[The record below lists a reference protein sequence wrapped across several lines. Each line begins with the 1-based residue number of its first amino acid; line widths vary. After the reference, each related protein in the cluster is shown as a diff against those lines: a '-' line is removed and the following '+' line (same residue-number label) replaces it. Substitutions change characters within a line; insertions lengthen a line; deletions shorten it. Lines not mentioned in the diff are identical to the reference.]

1 MGKSIVFLFSGQGS
15 QYFHMGRDMYENNAT
30 FRYWLK
36 VLDNQVQAVIGES
49 VISRMF
55 DTSNRKD
62 EPFDRLLYS
71 HPAIFMVEFAMA
83 QSLIADGILPNFVL
97 GSSVGE
103 FAAASVAGLI
113 APVEALYLL
122 LAHAKAI
129 ETHCQPGQMLAVLGN
144 PSLYEDDQQLK
155 MECEIASITGDTH
168 FVLSGL
174 TRNIETIKHRLA
186 TKSIITQTLPVRFAF
201 HSSWIDS
208 AAEQLNVSTQ
218 TKTLGPSQTRFL
230 SSRYGKFIE
239 AVTYDYF
246 WDVVRGPIRFEDAI
260 RLLERESEC
269 IYLDVG
275 PSGTLTNLAKRIIS
289 DPSQSE
295 CYTIMTPFGNS
306 EANYNRIFGK
316 ISSLSR
322 TNPKKKGRSSMNVYL
337 FPGQGSQHKGMGGEL
352 FDKYRDLTEKADRIL
367 GYSIKELCLLD
378 PHRQL
383 GQTQYTQVALYVVSA
398 LSFYNKVEQTNQLP
412 DYVAGHSLGEYNA
425 LLAAGAFD
433 FETGLKLV
441 KRRGELM
448 SQAPVGGMAAVIGL
462 NIEEVRNIL
471 NKNHLTGIDVA
482 NHNAPSQVV
491 IAGLKNDIARA
502 QSIFEDSGAN
512 MYVPL
517 NVSGAFHS
525 RYMADAQQQFK
536 QFMADYSFSKL
547 SIPVISNV
555 QAQPYLQ
562 EDISSNL
569 TNQIVSP
576 VKWNDSIQ
584 YLLSLGEVD
593 FTEIGPGN
601 VLSKL
606 VGYIRKE
613 ATSIATVPVS
623 SVIKDS
629 MTEKRIS
636 TNNSKIVEDLV
647 TGQSLG
653 DKQFKEDYGLKY
665 AYVTGAMYRGIASEK
680 MVIRVAKAGMLG
692 FYGTGGLR
700 LDRIERSI
708 QSIQKELSN
717 GEAYGMNLLHN
728 PSDPSAE
735 EHIVSLFLK
744 YGIKNIEASAFMG
757 IVPALIIYRAKGLTE
772 TISGGI
778 SIGNRI
784 IAKLS
789 RPEVAKAFLSP
800 APQRMIDKLVELNK
814 ITATEAR
821 LLSKVPMAD
830 DICVEADSGG
840 HTDSGVAYALMPA
853 ITLLRD
859 EMMKKFGYKKRIR
872 VGAAGGIGTPTAAM
886 AAFMLG
892 ADFIVTGSINQCT
905 IEADTSDAAK
915 DLLQEANVQDTAYAP
930 AGDMFEI
937 GAKVQV
943 LKKGLFFPVRAN
955 KLYELYRQYNS
966 IDEIDEKTKRLLQE
980 KYFNRS
986 IEEVYQEV
994 RDYQPPQEIE
1004 KAERNAKHK
1013 MALIFRWYFGHSTR
1027 LAMSGQTEHKVDFQ
1041 IHCGPALGS
1050 FNQWV
1055 KGTGLE
1061 SWRNRHVDQI
1071 GITIMNETAELV
1083 NTRINTFK
1091 TGSFV

>member
-1 MGKSIVFLFSGQGS
+1 MGKSVVFLFSGQGS
-15 QYFHMGRDMYENNAT
+15 QYFHMGKDMYENNST
-30 FRYWLK
+30 FRYWMK
-36 VLDNQVQAVIGES
+36 VLDDQIQAEIGES

-55 DTSNRKD
+55 DKSNRKD

-83 QSLIADGILPNFVL
+83 QSLIADGIIPECVL

-113 APVEALYLL
+113 APVDALHLL

-129 ETHCQPGQMLAVLGN
+129 ETHCQAGQMLAVLG
-144 PSLYEDDQQLK
+144 SYSHYEDDQQLK
-155 MECEIASITGDTH
+155 MECEMASKTGDTH

-174 TRNIETIKHRLA
+174 TRNIEAIKQRLA
-186 TKSIITQTLPVRFAF
+186 AKSIITQTLPVRFAF
-201 HSSWIDS
+201 HSSWIDN

-218 TKTLGPSQTRFL
+218 TKTLGPSQIGFL
-230 SSRYGKFIE
+230 SSRYGKRLE
-239 AVTYDYF
+239 TVTYNYF
-246 WDVVRGPIRFEDAI
+246 WDVVRGPIHFEEAI
-260 RLLERESEC
+260 RLLERESEYV
-269 IYLDVG
+269 YLDVG
-275 PSGTLTNLAKRIIS
+275 PSGTLTNLAKRILS
-289 DPSQSE
+289 EQSQSE
-295 CYTIMTPFGNS
+295 CYSIMTPFGSN
-306 EANYNRIFGK
+306 EANYKRIYAK
-316 ISSLSR
+316 LSGLSE
-322 TNPKKKGRSSMNVYL
+322 TNSNKKGRSSMNVYL

-352 FDKYRDLTEKADRIL
+352 FDQYRDLTEKADRIL

-398 LSFYNKVEQTNQLP
+398 LSFYKKVEQTNQLP

-462 NIEEVRNIL
+462 TIEQVRNIL
-471 NKNHLTGIDVA
+471 HENHLTGIDVA

-491 IAGLKNDIARA
+491 IAGQKNDIAQA
-502 QSIFEDSGAN
+502 QSIFEESGAK

-525 RYMADAQQQFK
+525 RYMADAQQQFE
-536 QFMADYSFSKL
+536 QFMAEHSFSKL

-555 QAQPYLQ
+555 HAQPYLQ

-569 TNQIVSP
+569 IKQIVSP
-576 VKWNDSIQ
+576 VKWNDTIR
-584 YLLSLGEVD
+584 YLLGLGEVD
-593 FTEIGPGN
+593 FTEVGPGN
-601 VLSKL
+601 VLTKL

-613 ATSIATVPVS
+613 ATPIVPVS
-623 SVIKDS
+623 SVTTDK
-629 MTEKRIS
+629 MTEKVTG
-636 TNNSKIVEDLV
+636 TNNTEIVEGLV
-647 TGQSLG
+647 TGESLG

-708 QSIQKELSN
+708 QSIQKELSQ

-735 EHIVSLFLK
+735 EHTISLFLK

-757 IVPALIIYRAKGLTE
+757 IVPSLIIYRAKGLTE
-772 TISGGI
+772 TAFGGI

-789 RPEVAKAFLSP
+789 RPEVAEAFLSP
-800 APQRMIDKLVELNK
+800 APQRMVDKLVELNK

-859 EMMKKFGYKKRIR
+859 EMMKKYGYGKRIR
-872 VGAAGGIGTPTAAM
+872 VGAAGGIGTPVAAM

-955 KLYELYRQYNS
+955 KLYELYKQYNS

-986 IEEVYQEV
+986 FEEVYQEV
-994 RDYQPPQEIE
+994 LDYQPPQEIE
-1004 KAERNAKHK
+1004 KAERNTKHK

-1027 LAMSGQTEHKVDFQ
+1027 LAMSGQLEHKVDFQ

-1055 KGTGLE
+1055 KGTAME
-1061 SWRNRHVDQI
+1061 SWRNRHVDEI
-1071 GITIMNETAELV
+1071 GITMMRETAALV
-1083 NTRINTFK
+1083 NARINAFK
-1091 TGSFV
+1091 TGSLV